1 MSEEE
6 EVCDES
12 PEFMFLEDE
21 SGVEVYGE
29 GSNELCVSAMRVGGG
44 RDRDGK

>member
-6 EVCDES
+6 KVCDES

-29 GSNELCVSAMRVGGG
+29 GSDELCVCMKVGGRRG
-44 RDRDGK
+44 WD